1 MERKKIMRWP
11 GQPMDGLNAES
22 ISKGTA
28 PPFVIHWAGMK
39 KFRLRN
45 MAGSDILLYFEK
57 NYYSG
62 FLLDCCGEF
71 SPMLGTCGLTAD
83 NGQRSGSSLAT
94 AVGLRRQCRGDC
106 RKAKNRRLVCE
117 ESQ

>member
-57 NYYSG
+57 YYYSRIPFG
-62 FLLDCCGEF
+62 LL
-71 SPMLGTCGLTAD
+71 
-83 NGQRSGSSLAT
+83 RRVLANAWHLWTHCRQWT
-94 AVGLRRQCRGDC
+94 AVRVKLGYRRWVET
-106 RKAKNRRLVCE
+106 AMSRRL
-117 ESQ
+117 SQGEKPSIGV